1 MEAEAGHINVG
12 DFASAFV
19 SRAGVDVVP
28 QGIVLDF
35 SGIPAG
41 SELPVGGHFIVEC
54 FDNDGNLKWEDTA
67 ENGVTDVGIASL
79 LSVYFRSS
87 TQITAWYIGLIDN
100 AGFVALAAA
109 DTASSHTGW
118 SEVSSSA
125 YSQSTR
131 VQWSP
136 AAPSGGAIV
145 NSTTADHSMVNGSTL
160 TVKGLFTISDSTKGG
175 TSGTLF
181 STAAFTGGTQ
191 AVNSGDTLKV
201 TYTVAAT
208 SS

>member
-1 MEAEAGHINVG
+1 MDSDASLINVG
-12 DFASAFV
+12 DFASAYV
-19 SRAGVDVVP
+19 ERAGEPVIP
-28 QGIVLDF
+28 NGIVLDL
-35 SGIPAG
+35 SN
-41 SELPVGGHFIVEC
+41 LPVGNLPIGGFFVVEC
-54 FDNDGNLKWEDTA
+54 YGPDGKLKWEDKA

-79 LSVYFRSS
+79 LNVNFRSA
-87 TQITAWYIGLIDN
+87 TQITAWYIGLVDN
-100 AGFVALAAA
+100 AGFVAFAAG
-109 DTASSHTGW
+109 DTAASHTGW
-118 SEVSSSA
+118 SEVSSAS

-145 NSTTADHSMVNGSTL
+145 NTTSADHSMVNSSTL
-160 TVKGLFTISDSTKGG
+160 TVKGLFVISDSTKGG
-175 TSGTLF
+175 TAGTLF

-201 TYTVAAT
+201 TYTIAAT